1 MTIINYHI
9 LRFLETLEAIYI
21 DSRKSVIVYKRSNTG
36 PHSMSNCTVGSFL
49 FHNFLCLNGLELSV
63 SVWIMCWLHDMMITS

>member
-36 PHSMSNCTVGSFL
+36 PHSMSNCTVGSFYL
-49 FHNFLCLNGLELSV
+49 SEWIRAVRFGLDK
-63 SVWIMCWLHDMMITS
+63 CWLHDMMVKS